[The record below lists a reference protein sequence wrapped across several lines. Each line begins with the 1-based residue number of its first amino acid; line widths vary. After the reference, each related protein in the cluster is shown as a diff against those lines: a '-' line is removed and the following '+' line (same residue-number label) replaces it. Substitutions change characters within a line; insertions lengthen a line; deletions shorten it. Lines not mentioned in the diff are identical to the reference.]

1 MDGLLSAVQT
11 TRKVR
16 SNIDKFESL
25 SLNHS
30 GSTGRPRSTKSPKK
44 SVLDIAS
51 GNNESTEPVFDLTP
65 ASDSST
71 ALHKKVKRYS
81 STPFVEKSYLKNAA
95 DADTL
100 PDQASEILRNQPE
113 PDDLFA
119 VLQYLQ
125 SGIDG
130 KHGFS
135 VHIASPAASQ
145 VISAIVTNILPDYW
159 HTYQRAEL
167 SSLETKS
174 REYIVNV
181 LRSVPGIGAL
191 LLQLKQLSTASVAQK
206 PILLDTTS
214 VLAAVLKPST
224 TLRVLLQD
232 TISLYPKQTLRHAVW
247 QEVVALLA
255 GSKVLSVA
263 SQAVLSMSLEIGS
276 DTAFVADGVQYAQ
289 WLARNISTAA
299 ISLSPNDSPSW
310 AMLSRISKRGLNLGY
325 RDAFVSELYS
335 TLLLG
340 PRSLWTPFR
349 HLIREF
355 SPAEQRSFFDALL
368 RDLTRKYLRSG
379 VSVVESMK
387 LNILESDKTIG
398 GAAALVAGLIEG
410 NAVLD
415 EHLVQWL
422 TSTNGEYATLGLDTR
437 RAVIATLAARK
448 DRLREVLGKCLD
460 NFGDKLQIQHEPI
473 LQQETTAATLLVV
486 LGYLHRL
493 DPTSVKDLSKQGP
506 FLQATSNR
514 LGASAPR
521 ARLLGLIV
529 ATAVSRLVDPG
540 DKKLDF
546 GVEDL
551 EEEHAQK
558 WFDLVTIQDQVGTVE
573 NLEVQTNRPAVVVE
587 LVEDVSP
594 VKDKAKVKNTTA
606 QPSYSKIV
614 SIEEITDEGVDDDDE
629 DADLVPYP
637 KPDSD
642 ASDSEDDPTLIDRSK
657 PSAPIY
663 IIDLITQLSAS
674 DKPDTVALAL
684 RTAPSLIRR
693 KAQFGSELAENVTPL
708 ASALLNLRDGVHKQE
723 MHQLRLQALLACLVA
738 CPKIIG
744 PWAAAF
750 YFDGDLALDQRASLL
765 SMLGLGARE
774 LSGYQDEDS
783 NNTSSDLSLTPTP
796 FPSQRLPPHLAALYA
811 PSEKAVEEI
820 SHSTIQPL
828 ALAAA
833 DKLTGPDILK
843 IRTFSSRMQV
853 EKKRAARQEARSKRI
868 PKDLHALL
876 TSSIY
881 LPLCCR
887 LSMVLSSV
895 SLPSFSSPSTLS
907 LSSATALSS
916 RSNIFDP
923 NILRLFLQTL
933 TIILAGC
940 LGPHALSL
948 PDTTRE
954 TLILLTALHNIPRLA
969 LDPVVLPALLQLLL
983 STLDLNMAAG
993 AVAEERLND
1002 DIDDAGVGLSWKILV
1017 AGLQVKWHQVG
1028 KKYQGR
1034 MMELMGMV
1042 ADPDDNDMF

>member
-11 TRKVR
+11 TRTVR

-30 GSTGRPRSTKSPKK
+30 SSPGPSSSTKPKK
-44 SVLDIAS
+44 SVLDITS
-51 GNNESTEPVFDLTP
+51 GGDESIDTSFDLTP
-65 ASDSST
+65 SADSST
-71 ALHKKVKRYS
+71 PLHKKTKRYS
-81 STPFVEKSYLKNAA
+81 ATPFLEKSYLTKAA

-100 PDQASEILRNQPE
+100 PDQASEILRSQPQ
-113 PDDLFA
+113 PDDLLA

-125 SGIDG
+125 AGVDG

-135 VHIASPAASQ
+135 VHIASPVASQ
-145 VISAIVTNILPDYW
+145 IIAAIVTNIIPDYW

-167 SSLETKS
+167 STLETKC
-174 REYIVNV
+174 REHIVNV
-181 LRSVPGIGAL
+181 LRSVPGLGAL
-191 LLQLKQLSTASVAQK
+191 LLQLKHLSTAGLAQK
-206 PILLDTTS
+206 PVLLDTAS
-214 VLAAVLKPST
+214 VLATVLKPST
-224 TLRVLLQD
+224 TLRELLQD
-232 TISLYPKQTLRHAVW
+232 TVKLYTKQTVRHAVW

-263 SQAVLSMSLEIGS
+263 SQAVQSTSLEIGS
-276 DTAFVADGVQYAQ
+276 GSVFIADGVQYAQ
-289 WLARNISTAA
+289 WLARNISTTA
-299 ISLSPNDSPSW
+299 ISLSPTDPHSW

-340 PRSLWTPFR
+340 SRSLWTPFR
-349 HLIREF
+349 HIIQTF
-355 SPAEQRSFFDALL
+355 SPAEQRSLFDAVL

-379 VSVVESMK
+379 IGVAESFK
-387 LNILESDKTIG
+387 LNALESDKAIG

-422 TSTNGEYATLGLDTR
+422 TSTNGEYANLGLDTR
-437 RAVIATLAARK
+437 RAVIAILASRK
-448 DRLREVLGKCLD
+448 DRLQEILGKCLD

-486 LGYLHRL
+486 LGYLRRL
-493 DPTSVKDLSKQGP
+493 DPTSVQDLSKQGP
-506 FLQATSNR
+506 FLQTTSNR

-529 ATAVSRLVDPG
+529 ATAVSRLVDPD

-546 GVEDL
+546 GVEEL
-551 EEEHAQK
+551 EQDYAQK
-558 WFDLVTIQDQVGTVE
+558 WFDLVNVQDRTGTIE
-573 NLEVQTNRPAVVVE
+573 SLEAQTNRPVVVIE
-587 LVEDVSP
+587 LAEDVTTLKDNPKP
-594 VKDKAKVKNTTA
+594 VKGKGKGKNAAT
-606 QPSYSKIV
+606 QPSYSKII
-614 SIEEITDEGVDDDDE
+614 SIEEISDEGDDDDD

-663 IIDLITQLSAS
+663 IIDLISQLSVS

-684 RTAPSLIRR
+684 RSAPSLIRR
-693 KAQFGSELAENVTPL
+693 KAHFGSELAENATPL
-708 ASALLNLRDGVHKQE
+708 ASALVNLRDGAHKQE

-774 LSGYQDEDS
+774 LSGYQEDGGHS
-783 NNTSSDLSLTPTP
+783 NSSISTDPTP
-796 FPSQRLPPHLAALYA
+796 FFPSQRLPPHLAALYA
-811 PSEKAVEEI
+811 PSEQAIQEI

-833 DKLTGPDILK
+833 DKITGPDILK

-887 LSMVLSSV
+887 LSM
-895 SLPSFSSPSTLS
+895 
-907 LSSATALSS
+907 
-916 RSNIFDP
+916 
-923 NILRLFLQTL
+923 TL
-933 TIILAGC
+933 TIVLVC

-948 PDTTRE
+948 PETTRE
-954 TLILLTALHNIPRLA
+954 TLLLLTALHNIPRLA

-983 STLDLNMAAG
+983 TTLDLNMSAG
-993 AVAEERLND
+993 SVAEERLVTEFGSMMAELIHWSARLAD
-1002 DIDDAGVGLSWKILV
+1002 DDSARAPVVVIDNQHRDGDDGAAMSWTILV

-1028 KKYQGR
+1028 NKYQGR
-1034 MMELMGMV
+1034 MMEIMGMV
-1042 ADPDDNDMF
+1042 ADQDDNDVF